1 MSLDT
6 KQEVKAN

>member
-6 KQEVKAN
+6 EQEVKAN